1 MKTANV
7 CKPLLGASL
16 LAVCAWAQAQAFDA
30 VRLYGVPEGDSAGI
44 VGAVVISAP
53 EYMGSD
59 QRRILVLPSID
70 YQWKNGWFAGLTN
83 GIGYQFPSRPDI
95 QYGVRLTA
103 EIGRQESRASALAGM
118 GNIEPRAQAG
128 LFFNYLPTPEAFLTS
143 SLRYGAGNDWN
154 GMQIDLGAGY
164 AKRLALQWRA
174 ALGVGATWVNA
185 NYMQEFFGVTP
196 QQAAATGY
204 AVYSP
209 GAGIRD
215 VRANASLTYFVDARW
230 SVTGAVTVSSLQ
242 GNTRDSPIVLDRT
255 PITGLLALSYSF

>member
-1 MKTANV
+1 MGDIDPRPEA
-7 CKPLLGASL
+7 
-16 LAVCAWAQAQAFDA
+16 
-30 VRLYGVPEGDSAGI
+30 GV
-44 VGAVVISAP
+44 
-53 EYMGSD
+53 
-59 QRRILVLPSID
+59 
-70 YQWKNGWFAGLTN
+70 
-83 GIGYQFPSRPDI
+83 
-95 QYGVRLTA
+95 
-103 EIGRQESRASALAGM
+103 
-118 GNIEPRAQAG
+118 
-128 LFFNYLPTPEAFLTS
+128 FFNYFPTPEVFLTS

-196 QQAAATGY
+196 LQAAATGY